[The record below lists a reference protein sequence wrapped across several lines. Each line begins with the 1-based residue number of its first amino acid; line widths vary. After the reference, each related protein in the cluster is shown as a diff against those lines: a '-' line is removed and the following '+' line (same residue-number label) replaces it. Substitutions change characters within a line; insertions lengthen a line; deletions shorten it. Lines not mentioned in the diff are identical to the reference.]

1 MNAQQPPIH
10 TSKDLTESLKSPA
23 NKLALAAVELI
34 RAAGPLETLER
45 YIAEGLPYNYRERA
59 GKARTKFYDKMVL
72 DACFE
77 SSLGVIKT
85 ENIASATVSTLGPV
99 HQSAGR
105 DRHFDLLLSAGF
117 PEGHSSWSGNL
128 FKHILSSCFYE
139 QGSERQKQ
147 AILFAKVL
155 AKHKPDQI
163 QRCAC
168 HDYCW
173 VGSPW
178 KLQVMLDL
186 GADPINPW
194 VANPSAPVIREE
206 TMIDCALRY
215 VGCSSNA
222 PDTTE
227 TRIEV
232 IRELLKL
239 GAVPKEKIHIGG
251 DYKSHHEIALE
262 EAGLIEPLMAL
273 EAIEMKSKAA

>member
-1 MNAQQPPIH
+1 MNALQPPIH
-10 TSKDLTESLKSPA
+10 TSKDLTAALKSPA
-23 NKLALAAVELI
+23 NKLALDAVELI

-59 GKARTKFYDKMVL
+59 GKARTRYYDKMVL

-85 ENIASATVSTLGPV
+85 ENLESSTIATLGAV

-117 PEGHSSWSGNL
+117 PQGHSSWSGDL

-139 QGSERQKQ
+139 QGSERQRQ

-155 AKHKPDQI
+155 AKHQPDQI
-163 QRCAC
+163 QRSAC

-173 VGSPW
+173 VGSLW

-194 VANPSAPVIREE
+194 NPPSGIANES

-215 VGCSSNA
+215 VGCDPA
-222 PDTTE
+222 E
-227 TRIEV
+227 ERIEV
-232 IRELLKL
+232 IKALLEL
-239 GAVPKEKIHIGG
+239 GAIPRQKVHFSAS
-251 DYKSHHEIALE
+251 YKGHHQIALE
-262 EAGLIEPLMAL
+262 KGGLVGPLMVL
-273 EAIEMKSKAA
+273 GAIEMEAKAA

>member
-1 MNAQQPPIH
+1 MNALQPPIH
-10 TSKDLTESLKSPA
+10 TSKDLTEALKSPA

-34 RAAGPLETLER
+34 RSAGPIETLER

-72 DACFE
+72 DTCFE

-85 ENIASATVSTLGPV
+85 ENLASSTVATLGSV
-99 HQSAGR
+99 HQSEGR
-105 DRHFDLLLSAGF
+105 DRHFDVLLAAGF
-117 PEGHSSWSGNL
+117 PAGRNNWSGEL

-155 AKHKPDQI
+155 HKHHPDQI

-173 VGSPW
+173 VGYLW

-194 VANPSAPVIREE
+194 IPPSSPGYTRQS

-215 VGCSSNA
+215 VGCDPA
-222 PDTTE
+222 E
-227 TRIEV
+227 ERIEV
-232 IRELLKL
+232 IKALLKL
-239 GAVPKEKIHIGG
+239 GAIPREKVHLS
-251 DYKSHHEIALE
+251 DSYKGHHQIALE
-262 EAGLIEPLMAL
+262 KAGLIEPLEAL
-273 EAIEMKSKAA
+273 GAIERESKAAA